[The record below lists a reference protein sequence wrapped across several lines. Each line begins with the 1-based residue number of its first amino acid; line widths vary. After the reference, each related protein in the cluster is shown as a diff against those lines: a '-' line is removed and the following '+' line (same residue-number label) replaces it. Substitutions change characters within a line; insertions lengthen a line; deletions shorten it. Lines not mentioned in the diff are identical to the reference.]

1 MARFL
6 LQSFRPQF
14 ACPRSVLRPG
24 LSTQQSSRFTKANFK
39 EILLMKNTVRSIR
52 GLAFAGVASLG
63 LIAMTPAVA
72 DSEFDIGNSG
82 TLTAEADLR
91 FEIVIP
97 RFLYLQVGSTGTTL
111 DTVSFDLST
120 GVTDITDIDGNIGNS
135 NPVTSADTV
144 GVRLVSNAGDV
155 ELEAVGSGTGL
166 TNGTDII
173 PWSQITGTAATGG
186 TTGLDV
192 PVVGAAAVT
201 IAADDGVVDRS
212 DTWTFDYANDLLV
225 GGGTYTGTVTY
236 TATAP

>member
-1 MARFL
+1 
-6 LQSFRPQF
+6 
-14 ACPRSVLRPG
+14 
-24 LSTQQSSRFTKANFK
+24 
-39 EILLMKNTVRSIR
+39 MKNTVRSIR

-72 DSEFDIGNSG
+72 DTEFDIGNG
-82 TLTAEADLR
+82 ALTANADLD

-97 RFLYLQVGSTGTTL
+97 RFLYLQVGSTGTTV
-111 DTVSFDLST
+111 DTVTFDLS
-120 GVTDITDIDGNIGNS
+120 GVASIADVDTQIGNGTA
-135 NPVTSADTV
+135 VDGDITV

-155 ELEAVGSGTGL
+155 DLEAVGSGTGL
-166 TNGTDII
+166 TNGTETI

-186 TTGLDV
+186 ASGLDV

-201 IAADDGVVDRS
+201 IPATNGVVNRS
-212 DTWTFDYANDLLV
+212 DTWSFDYENDLLV

>member
-1 MARFL
+1 
-6 LQSFRPQF
+6 
-14 ACPRSVLRPG
+14 
-24 LSTQQSSRFTKANFK
+24 
-39 EILLMKNTVRSIR
+39 MKNTVRSIR

-72 DSEFDIGNSG
+72 DSEFDIGNG
-82 TLTAEADLR
+82 TLTANADLE

-97 RFLYLQVGSTGTTL
+97 RFLYLQVGSTGTTV
-111 DTVSFDLST
+111 DTVTFDLS
-120 GVTDITDIDGNIGNS
+120 GVASIADVDTQIGNGTA
-135 NPVTSADTV
+135 VDGDITV

-155 ELEAVGSGTGL
+155 DLEAVGSGTGL
-166 TNGTDII
+166 TNGTETI

-186 TTGLDV
+186 ATGLDV

-201 IAADDGVVDRS
+201 IPATNGVVNRS
-212 DTWTFDYANDLLV
+212 DTWSFDYENDLLV

>member
-1 MARFL
+1 
-6 LQSFRPQF
+6 
-14 ACPRSVLRPG
+14 
-24 LSTQQSSRFTKANFK
+24 
-39 EILLMKNTVRSIR
+39 MKNTVRSIR

-72 DSEFDIGNSG
+72 DSEFDIGNG
-82 TLTAEADLR
+82 ALTANADLD

-97 RFLYLQVGSTGTTL
+97 RFLYLQVGSTGTTV
-111 DTVSFDLST
+111 DTVTFDLS
-120 GVTDITDIDGNIGNS
+120 GVASIADVDTQIGNGTA
-135 NPVTSADTV
+135 VDGDITV

-155 ELEAVGSGTGL
+155 DLEAVGSGTGL
-166 TNGTDII
+166 TNGTETI

-186 TTGLDV
+186 ASGLDV

-201 IAADDGVVDRS
+201 IPATNGVVNRS
-212 DTWTFDYANDLLV
+212 DTWSFDYENDLLV

>member
-1 MARFL
+1 
-6 LQSFRPQF
+6 
-14 ACPRSVLRPG
+14 
-24 LSTQQSSRFTKANFK
+24 
-39 EILLMKNTVRSIR
+39 MKNTVRSIR

-72 DSEFDIGNSG
+72 DSEFDIGNG
-82 TLTAEADLR
+82 TLTANADLD

-97 RFLYLQVGSTGTTL
+97 RFLYLQVGSTGTTV

-120 GVTDITDIDGNIGNS
+120 GVTDITDIDGTIGNG
-135 NPVTSADTV
+135 NAVAGDITV

-155 ELEAVGSGTGL
+155 DLEAVGSGTGL
-166 TNGTDII
+166 TNGSDTI

-186 TTGLDV
+186 ATGLDV

-201 IAADDGVVDRS
+201 IAANNGVVNRS
-212 DTWTFDYANDLLV
+212 DTWSFDYENDLLV

-236 TATAP
+236 TATSP

>member
-1 MARFL
+1 
-6 LQSFRPQF
+6 
-14 ACPRSVLRPG
+14 
-24 LSTQQSSRFTKANFK
+24 
-39 EILLMKNTVRSIR
+39 MKNTVRSIR

-72 DSEFDIGNSG
+72 DSEFDIGNG
-82 TLTAEADLR
+82 ALTANADLD

-97 RFLYLQVGSTGTTL
+97 RFLYLQVGSTGTTV
-111 DTVSFDLST
+111 DTVTFDLS
-120 GVTDITDIDGNIGNS
+120 GVASIADVDTQIGNGTA
-135 NPVTSADTV
+135 VDGDITV

-155 ELEAVGSGTGL
+155 DLEAVGSGTGL
-166 TNGTDII
+166 TNGTETI

-186 TTGLDV
+186 ASGLDV

-201 IAADDGVVDRS
+201 IPATNGVVNRS
-212 DTWTFDYANDLLV
+212 DTWTFDYENDLLV

>member
-1 MARFL
+1 
-6 LQSFRPQF
+6 
-14 ACPRSVLRPG
+14 
-24 LSTQQSSRFTKANFK
+24 
-39 EILLMKNTVRSIR
+39 MKNTVRSIR

-72 DSEFDIGNSG
+72 DSEFDIGNG
-82 TLTAEADLR
+82 ALTANADLD

-97 RFLYLQVGSTGTTL
+97 RFLYLQVGSTGTTV
-111 DTVSFDLST
+111 DTVTFDLS
-120 GVTDITDIDGNIGNS
+120 GVASIADVDTQIGNGTA
-135 NPVTSADTV
+135 VDGDITV

-155 ELEAVGSGTGL
+155 DLEAVGSGTGL
-166 TNGTDII
+166 TNGTETI

-186 TTGLDV
+186 ATGLDV

-201 IAADDGVVDRS
+201 IPATNGVVNRS
-212 DTWTFDYANDLLV
+212 DTWSFDYENDLLV